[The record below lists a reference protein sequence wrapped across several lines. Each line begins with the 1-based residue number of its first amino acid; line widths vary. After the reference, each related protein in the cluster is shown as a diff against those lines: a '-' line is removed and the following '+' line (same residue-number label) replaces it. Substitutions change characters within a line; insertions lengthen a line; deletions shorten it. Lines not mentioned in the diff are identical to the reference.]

1 MGSSVSTITFGSSE
15 HGALSYKQYID
26 VAMKGT
32 MYEKNALGIIDEKKR
47 IHDETIQHG
56 NVKQQEMLNVLNHP
70 LYDTKPVTREKLDDI
85 RNAFR
90 NALKDQMTNNIQLV
104 AAKNSSAENI
114 SYIPIISASSHATA
128 NQSVKKPID
137 KKRKKT
143 DDNKEN
149 EYFIDKNK
157 ETDLLVYWECQ
168 KKKHS

>member
-1 MGSSVSTITFGSSE
+1 MGSSISTIILGSSE
-15 HGALSYKQYID
+15 QGALSYKQYID
-26 VAMKGT
+26 VAMKGN
-32 MYEKNALGIIDEKKR
+32 MYEKKALGILDEKKR

-56 NVKQQEMLNVLNHP
+56 KVKQQEKLDVLNQP

-90 NALKDQMTNNIQLV
+90 NALKNQMDNNIQLV
-104 AAKNSSAENI
+104 AAKNSTAENI
-114 SYIPIISASSHATA
+114 NYIPLISASSHTTA

-149 EYFIDKNK
+149 EYFIDENK
-157 ETDLLVYWECQ
+157 KTDLLIYWEFQ
-168 KKKHS
+168 KR